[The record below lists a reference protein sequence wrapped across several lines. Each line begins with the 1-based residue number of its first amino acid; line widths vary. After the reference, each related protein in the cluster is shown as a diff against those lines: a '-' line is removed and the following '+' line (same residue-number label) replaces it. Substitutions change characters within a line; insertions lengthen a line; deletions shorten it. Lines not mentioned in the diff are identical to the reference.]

1 MRICVAYILLA
12 GAILAGGCRD
22 QDAPPPE
29 APDSAA
35 EPAESIPGPTSPH
48 EPDPTDRLAS
58 ALRTVRRSLQAGGQ
72 DLGRLHAR
80 LDRFLQRMTPS
91 PSETAHRA
99 AARAFYQGRY
109 DLAIDRIRSGLARS
123 PDDLNLLRQLATVQ
137 TVAGR
142 HEKAAATCRRILQL
156 APGDREV
163 WFNLAVA
170 LTRLGQMN
178 EAETIYRSLLRDRPD
193 DMESR
198 SNLVGLL
205 LHASRHGEA
214 RRQLEILIQRHPEA
228 PSPRAMMAELLGDL
242 GKHRDAMAH
251 YAKLTQMEPR
261 RIDHWQG
268 FALAA
273 ARAGSLGRAL
283 YATEQAV
290 KLADASGPGARNLA
304 EMVVSGLDSA
314 GCGRTELLDLAQ
326 LAVQSRLRMSRL
338 RWWARLHQSLG
349 DIRATISRH
358 ADAPHLRPKAL
369 DAWRRSLQI
378 WPDQPVL
385 RARAARLGSASA
397 EN

>member
-1 MRICVAYILLA
+1 MRTCIAYILLS

-22 QDAPPPE
+22 QDAPPPD
-29 APDSAA
+29 APASAPGGA
-35 EPAESIPGPTSPH
+35 EGDPRPEPTAGT
-48 EPDPTDRLAS
+48 DPTDRLGS
-58 ALRTVRRSLQAGGQ
+58 ALRTVRRSLDTWGRA
-72 DLGRLHAR
+72 LGRGYAR
-80 LDRFLQRMTPS
+80 LDRFLQGMAPS
-91 PSETAHRA
+91 PSERVRRA

-109 DLAIDRIRSGLARS
+109 DLAIDRIRSGLTRE
-123 PDDLNLLRQLATVQ
+123 PDDLDLLRQLATIQ

-142 HEKAAATCRRILQL
+142 HERAAATCRRILQL
-156 APGDREV
+156 DPTDRQV

-178 EAETIYRSLLRDRPD
+178 EAETIYRSLLRDHPD

-205 LHASRHGEA
+205 LHASRHAEA
-214 RRQLEILIQRHPEA
+214 RRQLEILIERHPKA

-242 GKHRDAMAH
+242 GKHRDAMAQ
-251 YAKLTQMEPR
+251 YAKLTQLEPEH
-261 RIDHWQG
+261 IDHWQG

-290 KLADASGPGARNLA
+290 KLADASAPGARTLA

-314 GCGRTELLDLAQ
+314 GPGRTELLDLAQ
-326 LAVQSRLRMSRL
+326 LAVQSRMAMVRL

-349 DIRATISRH
+349 DIRETIFRH

-369 DAWRRSLQI
+369 DAWRRSLRI

-385 RARAARLGSASA
+385 RARAMRLGSEPT